1 MTYHPLGLLRLC
13 IVLACALILAPP
25 LVASE
30 IHETIEF
37 ADAVD
42 KTAEYAKKFGPER
55 VLFVA
60 DIDNTL
66 LAMNRELGSDQWFEW
81 QSFLLEN
88 EPKSPHLVA
97 KDFAGLLAAQGLLFE
112 IGHMHPPQANL
123 PMLIGRVQGMR
134 VPILVLTSRGH
145 DFRPATMRELERAG
159 YDFRFNAVSLPVHES
174 EANDPLEKPGCRL
187 FSPYDLENLEESG
200 LLSAEVKLFNLPAD
214 PHEVSYGD
222 GVFMTSGQHKGA
234 MLAAWMK
241 LSGRDFKAVVYIDD
255 HTRHVLRVFD
265 AMSRRDIE
273 VAAFHYKREENRVQ
287 RFQYGDKGSVTR
299 QWQQLEMALE
309 PAR

>member
-1 MTYHPLGLLRLC
+1 MTCHPLGLLRLFF
-13 IVLACALILAPP
+13 VLACTLILATP

-37 ADAVD
+37 SDAVS
-42 KTAEYAKKFGPER
+42 KTTEYAKKFGPDR

-66 LAMNRELGSDQWFEW
+66 LAMNRDLGSDQWFEW

-88 EPKSPHLVA
+88 EPKSPYLVA
-97 KDFAGLLAAQGLLFE
+97 KDFAGLLAVQGLLFE
-112 IGHMHPPQANL
+112 IGHMHPPQPEL
-123 PMLIGRVQGMR
+123 PMLIGRVQGMG

-145 DFRPATMRELERAG
+145 DFRPATMRELKRAG
-159 YDFRFNAVSLPVHES
+159 YDFTFSSVSLS
-174 EANDPLEKPGCRL
+174 ELDADKNGVGQDSACRL
-187 FSPYDLENLEESG
+187 FSPYDLDYLAQSG
-200 LLSAEVKLFNLPAD
+200 LLPAEVKLFNLPTD
-214 PHEVSYGD
+214 PHDVSYGD

-265 AMSRRDIE
+265 AMSRRNIE

-287 RFQYGDKGSVTR
+287 RFQYGDKRDVTR
-299 QWQQLEMALE
+299 QWRQLDKALE
-309 PAR
+309 LAR